1 LEKDKKLM
9 TFTYYVPQMES
20 AKLKSILL

>member
-1 LEKDKKLM
+1 M